1 MVTANNATLQVT
13 VTNPEP
19 IGCERKAPIYVVDPP
34 TIQTMIP
41 AVLFS
46 DLASQT
52 ATIKGSNFIVLD
64 GVPPK
69 ITFETAQGEVVATAT
84 DVTWDKCMRKN
95 EMDRGVDI
103 CSQLD
108 FTLPKGATRESGL
121 LLVVTPPEPIST
133 QCRATLDTAL
143 LKAPVI
149 DRVSSELICNGDDFS
164 FIGRFYQLTL
174 DSFNPSGDLTL
185 AVNGNPLDKALLVAD
200 GCTSLVVN
208 PFVKVRVF
216 LFLCALCS
224 CIDFAF

>member
-1 MVTANNATLQVT
+1 MVKAGSNATTQLQVT

-19 IGCERKAPIYVVDPP
+19 IGCERKANVYVVDPP
-34 TIQTMIP
+34 TVQTMIP

-52 ATIKGSNFIVLD
+52 ARIRGSNFIVLD

-69 ITFETAQGEVVATAT
+69 ITFETAQGEVVAEAT
-84 DVTWDKCMRKN
+84 NVSWDMCLRKN

-108 FTLPKGATRESGL
+108 FTLPAGKTRESGL
-121 LLVVTPPEPIST
+121 LLVITPPEPIST
-133 QCRATLDTAL
+133 QCRVTYDTAL

-149 DRVSSELICNGDDFS
+149 ERASSELVCNGDDFS

-174 DSFNPSGDLTL
+174 DSSNPSGDLTL
-185 AVNGNPLDKALLVAD
+185 AVDGTPLDKNLFVAD
-200 GCTSLVVN
+200 NCTSLVVN
-208 PFVKVRVF
+208 PFVKVYLSLCYCCCYYVVF
-216 LFLCALCS
+216 
-224 CIDFAF
+224 